1 MSKKNM
7 ILSNPLTPSRAPSS
21 IPVLEMGEYGL
32 FRVRV
37 RVFRPPLT
45 RTPSPTLTLS
55 ISRHFYWLILLSF
68 DIFIFDRTR
77 MVYPRQYLLLIQ
89 QSGME
94 QETEIGEYENI
105 CTNIWNREKKEN
117 ISTST

>member
-1 MSKKNM
+1 
-7 ILSNPLTPSRAPSS
+7 
-21 IPVLEMGEYGL
+21 
-32 FRVRV
+32 
-37 RVFRPPLT
+37 
-45 RTPSPTLTLS
+45 
-55 ISRHFYWLILLSF
+55 
-68 DIFIFDRTR
+68 